1 MMQNNEPQVP
11 QGQLKGLARRK
22 LYRIFFDT
30 EDLDYLFLW
39 ALGYTPYGGAAFGEI
54 RFAATL
60 TKESDPVTFGEAWAS
75 LGKSLESRAS
85 ATLDGGHRVSA
96 RSQYLRAC
104 NYWRMSERL
113 VDPVKEH
120 VLLMERWESARRC
133 FRKAASLFE
142 PAIEFFDVPF
152 GAGALT
158 GYFMPASADG
168 SKPTLIVIAGGETTA
183 EELFFLNGQAG
194 IDRGY
199 NVLLVDLP
207 GQGGALRLH
216 GMSAQ
221 PDTEYPLGAVLDKL
235 VRDPRVDAT
244 KIAIQ
249 GLSFGGY
256 FVSRAAL
263 HDHRLAAVIL
273 NPPLVDAKALFMAAM
288 PHITEVDDAPLESTG
303 ADPYALASLKRFFH
317 MLGVKNVPAFVE
329 RAGAFKHDLPPDA
342 ITSPVLCLAS
352 TGEPPEA
359 HRQTNEFVSKLR
371 KNKNNRMVLFDES
384 TGATSHCQ
392 HDNQTLQNEVLFDWL
407 DDIFA
412 VRG

>member
-1 MMQNNEPQVP
+1 MTEG
-11 QGQLKGLARRK
+11 QGQSKGLVRRK
-22 LYRIFFDT
+22 LHRVFFDT

-54 RFAATL
+54 LLAVTR

-85 ATLDGGHRVSA
+85 AALGGGHRVSA

-120 VLLMERWESARRC
+120 ALLMDRWKSARRC
-133 FRKAASLFE
+133 FRTAASLFE
-142 PAIEFFDVPF
+142 PAIEIFDVPF
-152 GAGALT
+152 DRGVLT
-158 GYFMPASADG
+158 GYFMLASADNNER
-168 SKPTLIVIAGGETTA
+168 PTLIVIAGGETTA

-199 NVLLVDLP
+199 NVLLIDLP

-216 GMSAQ
+216 GMPAQ
-221 PDTEYPLGAVLDKL
+221 PDTERPLGAVLDKL
-235 VRDPRVDAT
+235 VQDPRVDAT
-244 KIAIQ
+244 KVAIQ

-256 FVSRAAL
+256 FVSRAVL
-263 HDHRLAAVIL
+263 HEHRFAAVVL
-273 NPPLVDAKALFMAAM
+273 NPPLVDPKALFTAGM
-288 PHITEVDDAPLESTG
+288 PHITEIGDTSLESPDI
-303 ADPYALASLKRFFH
+303 DPYALASLKRFFY
-317 MLGVKNVPAFVE
+317 MLGVKNMSAFVE
-329 RAGAFKHDLPPDA
+329 RAGAFKHDLPPNA
-342 ITSPVLCLAS
+342 ITCPVLCLTAA
-352 TGEPPEA
+352 GEPPES
-359 HRQTNEFVSKLR
+359 HRQTKEFLSMLP
-371 KNKNNRMVLFDES
+371 KNTKSRTVFFDES

-407 DDIFA
+407 DDVFA
-412 VRG
+412 VRS